1 MKNYVAV
8 CASSLLG
15 YLLCGCTAVELD
27 SLVPS
32 SVLAYA
38 TPDDFP
44 IVRTCDPSH
53 LRTPNEAKVADA
65 VVRVSGTLPSE
76 LKNDPVV
83 NTVLNHAQYATANS
97 RAIAKSLLKPGS
109 DVTATTTVMPK
120 PANTLTHL
128 DIDRFAKVVSSQVL
142 RRTPATPNGNDSY
155 NLDPF
160 WQKLRAY
167 YVAYYGGT
175 FHTYFGDSF
184 SAPTVS
190 LTISD
195 TEIVQATT
203 VFIELLMDE
212 VFGSPIWLSSD
223 KRLTIRAVTQSYRRR

>member
-83 NTVLNHAQYATANS
+83 HTVLNHAQYATANS

-160 WQKLRAY
+160 WQ
-167 YVAYYGGT
+167 
-175 FHTYFGDSF
+175 
-184 SAPTVS
+184 
-190 LTISD
+190 
-195 TEIVQATT
+195 
-203 VFIELLMDE
+203 
-212 VFGSPIWLSSD
+212 SSVNKPD
-223 KRLTIRAVTQSYRRR
+223 